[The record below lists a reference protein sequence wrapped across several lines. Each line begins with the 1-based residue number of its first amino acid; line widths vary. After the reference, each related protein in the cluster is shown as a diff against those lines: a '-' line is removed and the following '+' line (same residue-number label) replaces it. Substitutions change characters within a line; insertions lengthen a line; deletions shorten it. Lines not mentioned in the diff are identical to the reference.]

1 MKQNTINSLLLTSV
15 SLCLCV
21 TLFQTAQAADP
32 ASRTGPARDARM
44 AWWRDARF
52 GMFVHFGLYAL
63 PAGEWNNK
71 KIPGGGEWIL
81 NNAHIPLADYEKLKD
96 QFNPDKFDA
105 KEWVRLAH
113 DAGMKYLVVT
123 SKHHDGFCLWPTRLN
138 SDWNVA
144 ATPFKRDL
152 LKELADACKADG
164 TVRFCVYYSI
174 MDWHH
179 KDAQSINA
187 PNYNPPRNDPK
198 GGYKPNPNF
207 QNYVENYM
215 KPQLKELIENYDP
228 GVIWF
233 DGEWIP
239 DYTDA
244 MGRDLYN
251 YCRTLNPKIIVN
263 NRVGKTREGMN
274 GMSAKKDEPGDFGT
288 PEQQIPS
295 TGLGA
300 GVDWESC
307 MTINDTWGFKK
318 SDTRWKSAQTLVRN
332 LVDVVSKGG
341 NYLLNVGPDATGQI
355 PPESVKR
362 LQQIATWMKSNGPS
376 IHAANASPFR
386 KLYWGRATTGHDGTL
401 YLHVFVWPNGGDLDV
416 PLANPTASVQPLYP
430 SAEQPGISRKPD
442 SLAITNLPP
451 TSPDPLDPVLALK
464 LDGPPQ
470 PIVTTIKQK
479 DDGALSLLAIDA
491 DVHATNAKLEKK
503 GDHPYNIGYWT
514 NTKDTVSWD
523 TTITHPGKFTVTLE
537 YSLGSPPP
545 GSDIQLEFGPN
556 TKPLPIHLDPTKDF
570 LDFKTL
576 PAGEITLPPGPV
588 TITLRPTKK
597 TGVAVMDLR
606 QITLKPN
613 Q

>member
-1 MKQNTINSLLLTSV
+1 
-15 SLCLCV
+15 
-21 TLFQTAQAADP
+21 
-32 ASRTGPARDARM
+32 
-44 AWWRDARF
+44 
-52 GMFVHFGLYAL
+52 
-63 PAGEWNNK
+63 
-71 KIPGGGEWIL
+71 
-81 NNAHIPLADYEKLKD
+81 
-96 QFNPDKFDA
+96 
-105 KEWVRLAH
+105 
-113 DAGMKYLVVT
+113 
-123 SKHHDGFCLWPTRLN
+123 
-138 SDWNVA
+138 
-144 ATPFKRDL
+144 
-152 LKELADACKADG
+152 
-164 TVRFCVYYSI
+164 
-174 MDWHH
+174 
-179 KDAQSINA
+179 
-187 PNYNPPRNDPK
+187 
-198 GGYKPNPNF
+198 
-207 QNYVENYM
+207 
-215 KPQLKELIENYDP
+215 
-228 GVIWF
+228 
-233 DGEWIP
+233 
-239 DYTDA
+239 
-244 MGRDLYN
+244 
-251 YCRTLNPKIIVN
+251 
-263 NRVGKTREGMN
+263 
-274 GMSAKKDEPGDFGT
+274 
-288 PEQQIPS
+288 
-295 TGLGA
+295 
-300 GVDWESC
+300 
-307 MTINDTWGFKK
+307 
-318 SDTRWKSAQTLVRN
+318 
-332 LVDVVSKGG
+332 
-341 NYLLNVGPDATGQI
+341 
-355 PPESVKR
+355 
-362 LQQIATWMKSNGPS
+362 MKSNGPS
-376 IHAANASPFR
+376 IHAATASPFQ

-401 YLHVFVWPNGGDLDV
+401 CLHVFVWPNDGALDV

-470 PIVTTIKQK
+470 PIVTAIKQK